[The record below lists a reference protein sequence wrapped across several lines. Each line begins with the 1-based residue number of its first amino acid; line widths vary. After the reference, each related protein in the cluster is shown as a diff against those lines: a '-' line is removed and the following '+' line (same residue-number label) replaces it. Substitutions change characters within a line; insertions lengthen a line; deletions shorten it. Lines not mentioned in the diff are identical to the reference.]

1 MATPPS
7 RERIAKVGQT
17 YTRSEPP
24 TLAPNLLRLQ
34 EPAYAAGVLEALSL
48 AAFVCSADGRVL
60 AATSGGLRLFD
71 HGLYVRLKEG
81 QLEMRAS
88 GSRTLRAA
96 ISETASGQA
105 VGARLRPITPPD
117 GGETALAEIVRLG
130 DGEGIG
136 TRVVVIVRWPGSD
149 PADRASAAARVLY
162 GFTAAEAAVAAHLLN
177 GLSPQTVADRM
188 EVSISTVRSHIRSTF
203 LKAGVNSQI
212 EMLAAIRCRI

>member
-1 MATPPS
+1 MQEA
-7 RERIAKVGQT
+7 AQT
-17 YTRSEPP
+17 
-24 TLAPNLLRLQ
+24 
-34 EPAYAAGVLEALSL
+34 AGVLQALGL
-48 AAFVCSADGRVL
+48 AAFVCDADGRVL
-60 AATSGGLRLFD
+60 AATPSGLRLFD
-71 HGLYVRLKEG
+71 DGLYLRLKDE

-96 ISETASGQA
+96 IAEMASGQRI
-105 VGARLRPITPPD
+105 GARLLPLPGPD

-130 DGEGIG
+130 VGHADDTG
-136 TRVVVIVRWPGSD
+136 VVVIVRWPGSD
-149 PADRASAAARVLY
+149 PADRASAAGRALY

-177 GLSPQTVADRM
+177 GLSPQAVADRM

>member
-1 MATPPS
+1 MGQS
-7 RERIAKVGQT
+7 RTRPEFPQSASDMQRMQEAAQT
-17 YTRSEPP
+17 
-24 TLAPNLLRLQ
+24 
-34 EPAYAAGVLEALSL
+34 AGVLQAMGL
-48 AAFVCSADGRVL
+48 AAFVCDAEGRVL
-60 AATSGGLRLFD
+60 AATPSGLRLFD
-71 HGLYVRLKEG
+71 DGLYLRLKDE

-96 ISETASGQA
+96 IAEMASGQRI
-105 VGARLRPITPPD
+105 GARLLPLPGPD

-130 DGEGIG
+130 VGHVDWTG
-136 TRVVVIVRWPGSD
+136 VVVIVRWPGSD
-149 PADRASAAARVLY
+149 PADRASAAGRALY

-177 GLSPQTVADRM
+177 GLSPQAVADRM